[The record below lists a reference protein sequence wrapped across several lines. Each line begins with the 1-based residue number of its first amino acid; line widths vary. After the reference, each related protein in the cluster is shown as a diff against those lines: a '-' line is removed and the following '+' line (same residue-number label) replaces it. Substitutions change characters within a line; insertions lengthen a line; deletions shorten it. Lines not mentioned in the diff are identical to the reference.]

1 METHRFKNKI
11 KLALTPYHEGI
22 KQVFW
27 NNLMGFNT
35 LIAVMLSLL
44 IVGCKVPVGPS
55 PKAATHGDV
64 KTTLLV
70 LLKDLAMFVSFSCQA
85 FLERWGRD

>member
-1 METHRFKNKI
+1 
-11 KLALTPYHEGI
+11 
-22 KQVFW
+22 
-27 NNLMGFNT
+27 MGFNT

-85 FLERWGRD
+85 FLDGLSSNLYLSSGNLFRSLSTMG